1 MTGGDGFIVVL
12 PRRATAR
19 SLASY
24 GACAAVARP
33 VNAEGLP
40 IGTNTSDVTR
50 LSAIRCR
57 PYAYAANTPPAGG
70 GSTWTAHC
78 KRKGVGTS
86 ARRSRHP
93 VAIPARNRGGPTAP
107 QGWRL
112 SPSWVPVLLS
122 GPCSEG

>member
-57 PYAYAANTPPAGG
+57 AYAYAANTPPAGG
-70 GSTWTAHC
+70 GVDVDGSLQAQRRWH
-78 KRKGVGTS
+78 VSS
-86 ARRSRHP
+86 AESSPRRHTGAKPRWPDRAPGMAP
-93 VAIPARNRGGPTAP
+93 VALVGAGAAV
-107 QGWRL
+107 WA
-112 SPSWVPVLLS
+112 VF
-122 GPCSEG
+122 